1 VVDLTEEEAQA
12 ELEEAGFE
20 VTVRDEAITDPAD
33 EGIVLD
39 QTPAAGEER
48 RQGSRVTI
56 VVGRAAA
63 ATATPSP
70 TTEP

>member
-1 VVDLTEEEAQA
+1 M
-12 ELEEAGFE
+12 
-20 VTVRDEAITDPAD
+20 RDEAITDVAE

-63 ATATPSP
+63 ETPTPSP
-70 TTEP
+70 TTVP